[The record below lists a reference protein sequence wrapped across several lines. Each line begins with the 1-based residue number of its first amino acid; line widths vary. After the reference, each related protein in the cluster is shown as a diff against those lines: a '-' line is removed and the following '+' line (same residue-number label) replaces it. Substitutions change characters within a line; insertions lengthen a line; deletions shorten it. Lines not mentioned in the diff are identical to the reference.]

1 MLHLSYGSNMFR
13 ARIEARLGPCE
24 RLGAAYLTR
33 HALRFHKVGGRDGTG
48 KCDAFHTGHP
58 DDRVWGALDRL
69 TDAQITKLDAIEGP
83 GYRREPVRVTL
94 SEQSMDA
101 TLYLAKPEARDA
113 GLQPLDWYK
122 KLVLAGARE
131 LDLPLGYIV
140 AIEAVPSL
148 PDLQVQ

>member
-48 KCDAFHTGHP
+48 KCDAFHTGRP

-69 TDAQITKLDAIEGP
+69 TDAQITKLDGIEGP

-94 SEQSMDA
+94 GEQSMDA

-122 KLVLAGARE
+122 NLVLAGARE
-131 LDLPLGYIV
+131 LRLPQGYIG
-140 AIEAVPSL
+140 AIEAVPTL
-148 PDLQVQ
+148 PDLRVQ